1 MDLLIVTGMSGSGK
15 SSVMDVMEDI
25 GYYCID
31 NIPPKLIPQFV
42 DLCRKSDSAIDR
54 IAVAVDIRT
63 GDMFA
68 EIFRAWQSLK
78 TEPDVTVRVLFIEA
92 DDEVIVKRYKETRRK
107 HPLDEKFNGNL
118 HEAIQYERNQLSQ
131 LREVA
136 ERDRLVAE
144 RRVMASRM
152 EAMEAYRANADSLH
166 KLRHEVKN
174 QYAYIRMLLERG
186 DYQKALEG
194 DDTHRGLLSVIDNY
208 GSTKAGNLAKYYAGI
223 ANLQLGN
230 YDEAG
235 RWLAKYKG
243 KDTFTK
249 PIALMAQADA
259 LVEQGNTEAA
269 AKKYVEAAQAGD
281 NAITAPSALF
291 KAGMAYLMLNNN
303 AKALECLKQIKSK
316 YPESTEAQSPD
327 TDKLIAIAEN

>member
-78 TEPDVTVRVLFIEA
+78 TEPDVTVRVIFIEA

-136 ERDRLVAE
+136 DYYIETSGFTASQLKEQVKTIFLEHTSDSLMIKVMSFGFKYGVSTESDLVFDVRCLPNPYYVKELKNHTGIESCVQDYVMGFEQSQKLFEKLTDLIDYLIPMYVQEGKSRLVIAFGCTGGKHRSITFAE
-144 RRVMASRM
+144 YMAKHLINKG
-152 EAMEAYRANADSLH
+152 Y
-166 KLRHEVKN
+166 KV
-174 QYAYIRMLLERG
+174 
-186 DYQKALEG
+186 QKY
-194 DDTHRGLLSVIDNY
+194 HRDI
-208 GSTKAGNLAKYYAGI
+208 TKDRK
-223 ANLQLGN
+223 
-230 YDEAG
+230 
-235 RWLAKYKG
+235 
-243 KDTFTK
+243 F
-249 PIALMAQADA
+249 
-259 LVEQGNTEAA
+259 
-269 AKKYVEAAQAGD
+269 
-281 NAITAPSALF
+281 
-291 KAGMAYLMLNNN
+291 
-303 AKALECLKQIKSK
+303 
-316 YPESTEAQSPD
+316 
-327 TDKLIAIAEN
+327 